1 MSSYS
6 EEYEAIRQRHRQAVA
21 EKRLAD
27 RHAQINALGR
37 QPDPPLQAVPKEPTP
52 ALQAVPPARPALPPA
67 RLPDTRVLPT
77 PLPLPVQEDWSPGAR
92 PGQAWLGYYADTF
105 RSHTAAPEEALLPK
119 AVMGHTL
126 VVGATRMG
134 KTRLLL
140 LLAGEALANGASVA
154 ALDLKGANFTLGRLC
169 AVADAAGLRRQ
180 DRTLFLPSVSPGPGW
195 NPLLEGREAVGEI
208 LGVFKALAGTSWGPK
223 MDTLFRSA
231 LTLLAERRLSLFEL
245 PSLISRPAYAKAL
258 TGSAA
263 QSHLGQYLL
272 DRVTG
277 RDADTDPVLNKL
289 LPVLDIPFF
298 EQCLCAERNTF
309 SMGSLWKRQQL
320 ACFHLDR
327 KRLSEEGAGALGA
340 LAARRMLAAA
350 IEPAGS
356 GRVVLL
362 ADEAG
367 EIDRLSGGRM
377 ERTLSEGG
385 ESRLSLLLACQYL
398 SQLSGN
404 LRESALTNAGLKCFF
419 RLGPEDAR
427 HVDRVMGNN
436 WGSRTADLGPQH
448 CLVQV
453 GEGTPRIVR
462 VADLDPQP
470 APGWEHQGAR
480 LYTDE
485 WEGLP
490 ERRRAG
496 IQTVIGNSLP
506 RLDTPTGNWGRK
518 GQASPRLST
527 NSEDGESRVRGYEG
541 KGTDRR
547 PQDQPDEEGGIS
559 PKADYSAPNH
569 IDWSSD
575 GLS

>member
-6 EEYEAIRQRHRQAVA
+6 EEYEAMRQRHRQAVA
-21 EKRLAD
+21 EKRLTD
-27 RHAQINALGR
+27 RQAQINALER
-37 QPDPPLQAVPKEPTP
+37 QPDPPLQAVPEEATP
-52 ALQAVPPARPALPPA
+52 ALQAVPPIRPAVPPA
-67 RLPDTRVLPT
+67 LLPETRVLPA
-77 PLPLPVQEDWSPGAR
+77 PLPPPVQEDWSPGAR
-92 PGQAWLGYYADTF
+92 PGRAWLGYYADTF
-105 RSHTAAPEEALLPK
+105 RAHSAAPEEALLPK

-140 LLAGEALANGASVA
+140 LLAGEALADGASVA
-154 ALDLKGANFTLGRLC
+154 ALDLKGASFTLGRLC
-169 AVADAAGLRRQ
+169 AVADDAGFGPQ
-180 DRTLFLPSVSPGPGW
+180 DRTLFLPSAPPGPGW

-231 LTLLAERRLSLFEL
+231 LMLLAERRLSLFEL
-245 PSLISRPAYAKAL
+245 PTLIGSPAYAKAL
-258 TGSAA
+258 AGSGV

-277 RDADTDPVLNKL
+277 RDTDTDPVLNKL

-340 LAARRMLAAA
+340 LAARRLFAAA
-350 IEPAGS
+350 IEPAGA

-427 HVDRVMGNN
+427 LVDRVLGDN

-453 GEGTPRIVR
+453 GEGIPRIVR

-470 APGWEHQGAR
+470 ASGWESQGTR
-480 LYTDE
+480 LYIDE
-485 WEGLP
+485 WEGMP

-496 IQTVIGNSLP
+496 MQAVIGRSLP
-506 RLDTPTGNWGRK
+506 RLDTSGGNWGGK
-518 GQASPRLST
+518 GQAKSRHSAS
-527 NSEDGESRVRGYEG
+527 SEARGSGNEAS
-541 KGTDRR
+541 GTDHL
-547 PQDQPDEEGGIS
+547 PQGQYDKDEGTPPG
-559 PKADYSAPNH
+559 ADHSAPNR

>member
-1 MSSYS
+1 MSSYG
-6 EEYEAIRQRHRQAVA
+6 EEYEAMRQRHRQAIA
-21 EKRLAD
+21 DKRLAD
-27 RHAQINALGR
+27 RQEHIDALGR
-37 QPDPPLQAVPKEPTP
+37 QPSLPLKAV
-52 ALQAVPPARPALPPA
+52 LQRTTPA
-67 RLPDTRVLPT
+67 RLPDTSLLPA
-77 PLPLPVQEDWSPGAR
+77 PLPPPVQETWAPGAR
-92 PGQAWLGYYADTF
+92 PGRAWLGHYADILGT
-105 RSHTAAPEEALLPK
+105 RSTAPEEALLPA

-140 LLAGEALANGASVA
+140 LLAGEALADGASVA
-154 ALDLKGANFTLGRLC
+154 ALDLKGASFTLGRLC
-169 AVADAAGLRRQ
+169 AVAGAAGVGPQ
-180 DRTLFLPSVSPGPGW
+180 DCSLFLPSAPPGPGW

-208 LGVFKALAGTSWGPK
+208 LGMFKALAGSSWGPK

-231 LTLLAERRLSLFEL
+231 LTLLAEQRLSLFEL
-245 PSLISRPAYAKAL
+245 PLLISSPAYAKAL
-258 TGSAA
+258 TGSAV

-289 LPVLDIPFF
+289 LPVLDVPFF

-309 SMGSLWKRQQL
+309 SMGSLWQRQQL
-320 ACFHLDR
+320 VCFHLDR

-340 LAARRMLAAA
+340 LAARRLFAAA
-350 IEPAGS
+350 IEPAGP

-398 SQLSGN
+398 SQLPGN
-404 LRESALTNAGLKCFF
+404 LRESALTNAALKCFF

-427 HVDRVMGNN
+427 LVDRALGSN

-470 APGWEHQGAR
+470 VSGWELQGAR
-480 LYTDE
+480 LQTDE

-490 ERRRAG
+490 GRRSAG
-496 IQTVIGNSLP
+496 IQAVIGHSLP
-506 RLDTPTGNWGRK
+506 RLGTSGGNWGRN
-518 GQASPRLST
+518 GQAGPRRSPK
-527 NSEDGESRVRGYEG
+527 SEDRESSAGGSNARG
-541 KGTDRR
+541 DDSL
-547 PQDQPDEEGGIS
+547 PQGQNDEEDGMA
-559 PKADYSAPNH
+559 PKADQSALNH

>member
-6 EEYEAIRQRHRQAVA
+6 EEYEAMRQRHRQAVA

-27 RHAQINALGR
+27 RQAQIDALGR
-37 QPDPPLQAVPKEPTP
+37 RPSPPLQAVPEVAT
-52 ALQAVPPARPALPPA
+52 PA
-67 RLPDTRVLPT
+67 RLPEARLLPA
-77 PLPLPVQEDWSPGAR
+77 PLPLPVQAEWSPGAR
-92 PGQAWLGYYADTF
+92 PGRAWLGHYADTF
-105 RSHTAAPEEALLPK
+105 GTGAAAPEEALLPA

-140 LLAGEALANGASVA
+140 LLAGEGLADEASVA
-154 ALDLKGANFTLGRLC
+154 ALDLKGASFTLGRLC
-169 AVADAAGLRRQ
+169 AVADAAGLGPQ
-180 DRTLFLPSVSPGPGW
+180 DRTLFLPSAPPGPGW

-208 LGVFKALAGTSWGPK
+208 LGVFKALAGSSWGPK

-245 PSLISRPAYAKAL
+245 PSLISSPAYAKAL
-258 TGSAA
+258 AGGAA

-309 SMGSLWKRQQL
+309 SMGSLWQRQQL

-340 LAARRMLAAA
+340 LAARRLFAAA

-356 GRVVLL
+356 GRVVLM

-398 SQLSGN
+398 SQLPGN

-427 HVDRVMGNN
+427 LADRALGNN

-470 APGWEHQGAR
+470 ASGWETQGVR
-480 LYTDE
+480 LQTDE

-490 ERRRAG
+490 GRRRAG
-496 IQTVIGNSLP
+496 MQVVIGRSLP
-506 RLDTPTGNWGRK
+506 RLGTSDGNWGRN
-518 GQASPRLST
+518 GQASPRRST
-527 NSEDGESRVRGYEG
+527 NSEDREIRAGGSKA
-541 KGTDRR
+541 KGTDRL
-547 PQDQPDEEGGIS
+547 PQDRYDEDEGT
-559 PKADYSAPNH
+559 PPEADHSTPNR

>member
-6 EEYEAIRQRHRQAVA
+6 EEYEAMRQRHRQAVA
-21 EKRLAD
+21 DKRLAD
-27 RHAQINALGR
+27 RQAQIDALKR
-37 QPDPPLQAVPKEPTP
+37 QPSPPPQAVPQQAIP
-52 ALQAVPPARPALPPA
+52 APRIVPPPRLPAPPAPLPVPRALPAP
-67 RLPDTRVLPT
+67 V
-77 PLPLPVQEDWSPGAR
+77 PLPVQEDWSPGAR
-92 PGQAWLGYYADTF
+92 TGRAWLGYYADTF
-105 RSHTAAPEEALLPK
+105 RSPTTAPEEALLPK

-140 LLAGEALANGASVA
+140 LLAGEALADGASVA
-154 ALDLKGANFTLGRLC
+154 ALDLKAANFTLGRLC

-180 DRTLFLPSVSPGPGW
+180 DRALFLPSAPPGPGW

-208 LGVFKALAGTSWGPK
+208 LGVFKALAGSSWGPK

-245 PSLISRPAYAKAL
+245 PSLISSPAYARAL
-258 TGSAA
+258 AGSAV

-309 SMGSLWKRQQL
+309 SMGSLWRRQQL

-327 KRLSEEGAGALGA
+327 KRLSEEGAGAMGA
-340 LAARRMLAAA
+340 LAARRLFAAA

-385 ESRLSLLLACQYL
+385 ESRLLLLIACQYL
-398 SQLSGN
+398 NQLPGN
-404 LRESALTNAGLKCFF
+404 LKESAYTNAGLRCFF

-427 HVDRVMGNN
+427 YVDRIMGNN
-436 WGSRTADLGPQH
+436 WGSRAANLGPQQ

-470 APGWEHQGAR
+470 APGWERQGTR

-485 WEGLP
+485 WEGLAD
-490 ERRRAG
+490 RRRAG
-496 IQTVIGNSLP
+496 IQTVIGHSLP
-506 RLDTPTGNWGRK
+506 RLDTPAGNWGRK
-518 GQASPRLST
+518 SQASLRLST
-527 NSEDGESRVRGYEG
+527 NSEDRESRVRGIEA
-541 KGTDRR
+541 KGTERR
-547 PQDQPDEEGGIS
+547 SQRQYDEES
-559 PKADYSAPNH
+559 DTASNTDHSTPNH

>member
-6 EEYEAIRQRHRQAVA
+6 EEYEAMRQRHRQAVA
-21 EKRLAD
+21 DKRLAD
-27 RHAQINALGR
+27 RQAHIEALGR
-37 QPDPPLQAVPKEPTP
+37 QPSLPIEVVSNEVPPSLK
-52 ALQAVPPARPALPPA
+52 AVPPASQPDMPLLPA
-67 RLPDTRVLPT
+67 

-92 PGQAWLGYYADTF
+92 PGRAWLGHYADTF
-105 RSHTAAPEEALLPK
+105 GTAAATSEEALLPA

-140 LLAGEALANGASVA
+140 LLAGEALADGASIA
-154 ALDLKGANFTLGRLC
+154 ALDLKGASFTLGRLC
-169 AVADAAGLRRQ
+169 AVADAAGLGPQ
-180 DRTLFLPSVSPGPGW
+180 DRALFLPSAPPGPGW

-208 LGVFKALAGTSWGPK
+208 LGVFKSLAGSSWGPK

-245 PSLISRPAYAKAL
+245 PTLISNPVYTKAL
-258 TGSAA
+258 AGSGV

-289 LPVLDIPFF
+289 LPVLDVPFF

-309 SMGSLWKRQQL
+309 SMGSLWQRQQL

-340 LAARRMLAAA
+340 LAARRLFAAA

-356 GRVVLL
+356 GRVVLM

-398 SQLSGN
+398 SQLPGN

-427 HVDRVMGNN
+427 LVDRALGNN

-453 GEGTPRIVR
+453 GEGIPRIVR

-470 APGWEHQGAR
+470 ASGWERQGAR
-480 LYTDE
+480 LQIGE

-490 ERRRAG
+490 GRRRAG
-496 IQTVIGNSLP
+496 IQAVIGRSLP
-506 RLDTPTGNWGRK
+506 RLGTSDGEWGRK
-518 GQASPRLST
+518 GQAKSRHSVTREERAGGNEARGTNRLPQGRYDEDEGTPPGADHST
-527 NSEDGESRVRGYEG
+527 SNR
-541 KGTDRR
+541 
-547 PQDQPDEEGGIS
+547 
-559 PKADYSAPNH
+559 